1 MFPTI
6 LNNSRTIKHVFV
18 FFIQFFFLKR
28 QKLLFGVSI
37 RIMSKSFLLTQAKK
51 SLMKNLWL
59 NGILVSPQWSW
70 NKQHSKRNTKI
81 DLKLNKFCF
90 QLKRIY
96 KKSIKKPP
104 LVIYVRNSNSKRF
117 SNTIKNILFTIQKV
131 NLLEKL
137 VECYLE
143 CYLRNLAK
151 LCL

>member
-1 MFPTI
+1 MQRPSSMC
-6 LNNSRTIKHVFV
+6 L
-18 FFIQFFFLKR
+18 FFYTNLKKKR
-28 QKLLFGVSI
+28 QKLLFSVSI

-51 SLMKNLWL
+51 SLMENLWL

-104 LVIYVRNSNSKRF
+104 LVIYVRNSNLKRF
-117 SNTIKNILFTIQKV
+117 SNTMENILFTIQKV
-131 NLLEKL
+131 NSLEKL

-143 CYLRNLAK
+143 CYLRNLEK